1 MARTKMVLVGRPP
14 LSRLR
19 RRFAPLRGAQRRY
32 AALRAA
38 PLGRYAPRALRAHHF
53 SQHEKHAIFLTRHPV
68 DIGLREVPSTV

>member
-1 MARTKMVLVGRPP
+1 MARTKMVLVGHPP

-53 SQHEKHAIFLTRHPV
+53 SQHEKMP
-68 DIGLREVPSTV
+68 DILITLSRLAASSAEA